1 MYLEHIDIVGF
12 RGINRLSLTLTQPDR
27 RGVALNSLNADNGL
41 THLGTVNTNTVLL
54 GENAWGKS
62 SLLDAL
68 TLLLSPEPDLYCF
81 QEQDFHFPAGEQQDK
96 QRYLHVVFTFCENQP
111 GNHISP
117 RFNPL
122 SPLWVRC
129 DDRLNRIYYR
139 LEGEMDDDGS
149 VATWRSFLS
158 ANGQPLA
165 LTTID
170 PLAKAL
176 IKLHPVLRLRDARF
190 VRQIRKEDL
199 APQLQQDDGALARQL
214 DDLTR
219 ALIHNPQALTNA
231 ELRQGLAAMQQL
243 LEHYFGMNSVG
254 MNNAGGNNAGMNDI
268 GVNNAGVNSVG
279 INDVGLNSAEVNDI
293 ELNALAMASAES
305 NTSAAQLNAMDDRSR
320 NKKAWQKKRY
330 GRRESRQ
337 AWRSLNNINQMI
349 AEPNSR
355 SMRVMLLAM
364 FSTLLQAKGSIA
376 LHPDARPLLLIE
388 DPETRLHPIMLSV
401 AWGLLEQLP
410 LQRITT
416 TNSGDLLSLVPVEQI
431 CRLVRESSKVAAYS
445 IGPQGMSS
453 EDSRRIAF
461 HIRYSRPSSLFARC
475 WLLVEGETEVWLLN
489 QLARQCGYN
498 FESEGIKVIEFAQ
511 SGLKPLV
518 RFARQMGIEWHVLV
532 DGDDAGRKYA
542 ATVASQVENHDDI
555 LRDRLTAL
563 PALDIETYLYRH
575 GFEEVYRRA
584 SGLPEH
590 APMSPRHIIEKAVQR
605 NSKPDLAI
613 EVAMA
618 AATRGVS
625 SVPTELKQMFSRVAW
640 LARGK
645 AD

>member
-1 MYLEHIDIVGF
+1 MYLEHIDIAGF

-27 RGVALNSLNADNGL
+27 RGVSLDALNTARPVS
-41 THLGTVNTNTVLL
+41 HQGTLNTNTVLL

-68 TLLLSPEPDLYCF
+68 SLLLSPEQDLYCF
-81 QEQDFHFPAGEQQDK
+81 QEQDFHFPAGELQEK
-96 QRYLHVVFTFCENQP
+96 QRYLHVVFTFCESQP

-129 DDRLNRIYYR
+129 SDKLNRIYYR
-139 LEGEMDDDGS
+139 LEGEIDGDGS

-158 ANGQPLA
+158 ASGEPLA

-190 VRQIRKEDL
+190 IRRIRKEDL
-199 APQLQQDDGALARQL
+199 APQLQQDNASLARQL
-214 DDLTR
+214 DELTQG
-219 ALIHNPQALTNA
+219 LIHNPQLLTNA
-231 ELRQGLAAMQQL
+231 DLRQGLAAMQQL
-243 LEHYFGMNSVG
+243 LEHYFGMNSFGMNSFG
-254 MNNAGGNNAGMNDI
+254 MNNSGMNSSGLSSVGTNNAGSENQLE
-268 GVNNAGVNSVG
+268 NK
-279 INDVGLNSAEVNDI
+279 NSAPQNG
-293 ELNALAMASAES
+293 AAEERRRNR
-305 NTSAAQLNAMDDRSR
+305 NT
-320 NKKAWQKKRY
+320 WQQKRQ
-330 GRRESRQ
+330 GRAESRQ

-364 FSTLLQAKGSIA
+364 FSTLLQAKGSVA

-431 CRLVRESSKVAAYS
+431 CRLVRESGKVAAYR

-511 SGLKPLV
+511 SGLKPLL

-532 DGDDAGRKYA
+532 DGDEAGKKYA
-542 ATVASQVENHDDI
+542 ATVSSMVENSDEM
-555 LRDRLTAL
+555 LRHRLTAL
-563 PALDIETYLYRH
+563 PAVDIENYLYLN

-584 SGLPEH
+584 AGTPEH
-590 APMSPRHIIEKAVQR
+590 AAMASRQIIENAVR
-605 NSKPDLAI
+605 RSSKPDLAI

-618 AATRGVS
+618 AAGRGGS
-625 SVPTELKQMFSRVAW
+625 AVPTVLKQMFSRVAW
-640 LARGK
+640 LARGR